1 MIFIAYLKMN
11 SMQYDMFASALYSLA
26 LFFTFLL
33 LFMYKNFL
41 KIKFFYTPFML
52 LTDLTHKK
60 KLSYNNK
67 DLMEG

>member
-1 MIFIAYLKMN
+1 MAATKTF
-11 SMQYDMFASALYSLA
+11 QALSSFVYI
-26 LFFTFLL
+26 
-33 LFMYKNFL
+33 FL